1 MRRTLRPA
9 ALALVALLALTACGG
24 DDAAGED
31 TTATTDGGT
40 DTTTADGGTDTTTG
54 DGGTDTTTGGETATL
69 QVDAS
74 EFTFDPP
81 DLTATTGE
89 LEIALENTGDIE
101 HNFAIEGV
109 QGDEPIVEDV
119 PGGASGRGTVS
130 LEPGEYT
137 FYCSVPGHREN
148 GMEGTLTVG

>member
-9 ALALVALLALTACGG
+9 TLALVALLALTACGG

-31 TTATTDGGT
+31 TTTTTGGGT
-40 DTTTADGGTDTTTG
+40 DTATG

-74 EFTFDPP
+74 EFMFEPA

-89 LEIALENTGDIE
+89 LEIALENTGDVE

-109 QGDEPIVEDV
+109 QGDEPIVENV
-119 PGGASGRGTVS
+119 PGGESGRGTVS

-137 FYCSVPGHREN
+137 FYCSVAGHREN